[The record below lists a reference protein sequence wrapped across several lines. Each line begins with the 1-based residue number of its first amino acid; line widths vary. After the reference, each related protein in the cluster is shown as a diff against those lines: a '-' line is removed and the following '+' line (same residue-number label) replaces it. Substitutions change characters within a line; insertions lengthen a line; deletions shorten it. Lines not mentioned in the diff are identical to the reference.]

1 MNSAVSE
8 STTDRPRH
16 PWLKPIN
23 LAFVPGSMTALS
35 EEVVEG
41 LLQHS
46 RLQGHRIQAMPDDDT
61 DVILTTAAF
70 GAPLN
75 WRQALMLSSRRQFKL
90 QRTPAVYTMLH
101 VDPVEFQELLDHFE
115 VALSKEPPD
124 ASDFE
129 YPGLAPTAYQTLI
142 EQGRRG
148 GPILSLERLL
158 QAQAKCIRILLLV
171 GDERPEA
178 VYHFD
183 LVGAYPRS
191 EADDDLSAFYDD
203 IVLRIVTTVC
213 TDEVTQHQVVDRP
226 IPHPVWQGLS
236 TPKAM
241 TKAARQLGDRNFF
254 TKMVR
259 IADLVHV
266 PSVGDAVAEQYSE
279 GCFSTWDTDLGA
291 LIATITG
298 SARPVKK
305 SDISEEDL
313 AVIVGVR
320 PDGKG
325 ALVREVEGK
334 QNSPPSS
341 EALEMIDMDTALPT
355 LFLKG
360 DWGDSEDEPT
370 SDPAVSPKVPVAR
383 SKLHGHRGI
392 RAYHPDYVEFVPLY
406 PQYYHYIVS
415 CATGAQAQGIKD
427 AFARSAALQNPDDPR
442 QVVFTVLPGHGTMI
456 AEKWV
461 PGKVP
466 FEIIWEYM
474 DAGYLQVDNRIPQGP
489 MAYAPGPDGLM
500 VLVLDPA
507 TT

>member
-1 MNSAVSE
+1 MNPVVPESATSK
-8 STTDRPRH
+8 PIH
-16 PWLKPIN
+16 PWLHPIN
-23 LAFVPGSMTALS
+23 LAFVPGPLTALS
-35 EEVVEG
+35 EEVAEG
-41 LLQHS
+41 LLRHA
-46 RLQGHRIQAMPDDDT
+46 RMQGHQVQDTPDDST

-70 GAPLN
+70 GEPLN
-75 WRQALMLSSRRQFKL
+75 WRKALMLSARRRFRL
-90 QRTPAVYTMLH
+90 QRTPAVYTMVH
-101 VDPVEFQELLDHFE
+101 TDPTELQQLLDHFQ
-115 VALSKEPPD
+115 VALSKETPD
-124 ASDFE
+124 PADFDF
-129 YPGLAPTAYQTLI
+129 PGLAPTAYQTLI

-148 GPILSLERLL
+148 GAILSLERLL

-191 EADDDLSAFYDD
+191 EADGDLSAFYED
-203 IVLRIVTTVC
+203 IVLRIVTTVS
-213 TDEVTQHQVVDRP
+213 TDEVTQHQVIDRK
-226 IPHPVWQGLS
+226 IPERVWQGLS

-241 TKAARQLGDRNFF
+241 TTAAQQLGMRNFF

-279 GCFSTWDTDLGA
+279 GCFSTWDPDLGA

-305 SDISEEDL
+305 SDITEDDL

-320 PDGKG
+320 PDSKG

-355 LFLKG
+355 IPLEKAGHPVESAAG
-360 DWGDSEDEPT
+360 DE
-370 SDPAVSPKVPVAR
+370 PKVPVAR

-392 RAYHPDYVEFVPLY
+392 YAYHPDYVEFVPLY

-415 CATGAQAQGIKD
+415 CATGAQAQGIKE
-427 AFARSAALQNPDDPR
+427 AFARSTALQDPDDAR
-442 QVVFTVLPGHGTMI
+442 QVIFTVLPGHGTVI

-466 FEIIWEYM
+466 FEIIWKYM

-489 MAYAPGPDGLM
+489 MAYVPDDDGLM
-500 VLVLDPA
+500 VLESAEVP
-507 TT
+507 T

>member
-1 MNSAVSE
+1 MNPVVPVPATSK
-8 STTDRPRH
+8 PRH
-16 PWLKPIN
+16 RWLHPIN
-23 LAFVPGSMTALS
+23 LAFVPGQMTALS

-41 LLQHS
+41 LLQNA
-46 RLQGHRIQAMPDDDT
+46 RLQGHQVQAIPDDST
-61 DVILTTAAF
+61 DVILTTTAF
-70 GAPLN
+70 GEPLN
-75 WRQALMLSSRRQFKL
+75 WRQALMFSSRRRFKL
-90 QRTPAVYTMLH
+90 RRTPAVYTMLH
-101 VDPVEFQELLDHFE
+101 ADPTEFERLLDHFQ

-124 ASDFE
+124 PSDFD

-158 QAQAKCIRILLLV
+158 QTQAKCIRILLLV
-171 GDERPEA
+171 GDERPQA

-191 EADDDLSAFYDD
+191 EADDLAAFYDD
-203 IVLRIVTTVC
+203 IILRIATTVS
-213 TDEVTQHQVVDRP
+213 TDEVTRHQVVDKP
-226 IPHPVWQGLS
+226 ISHSVWQGLS

-241 TKAARQLGDRNFF
+241 TTAARQLGERNFF

-279 GCFSTWDTDLGA
+279 GCFSTWDPDLGA

-305 SDISEEDL
+305 SDISEDDL

-320 PDGKG
+320 PDAKG

-341 EALEMIDMDTALPT
+341 EALEMIDMDTVLPT
-355 LFLKG
+355 AILED
-360 DWGDSEDEPT
+360 DWDSEDEPT
-370 SDPAVSPKVPVAR
+370 VDGALGANVPVAR

-392 RAYHPDYVEFVPLY
+392 HAFHPDYVEFVPLY

-415 CATGAQAQGIKD
+415 CATGAQAQGIKE
-427 AFARSAALQNPDDPR
+427 AFARSGALQDPDDPR
-442 QVVFTVLPGHGTMI
+442 QVVFTVLPGHGTVV

-466 FEIIWEYM
+466 FEIIWEFM

-489 MAYAPGPDGLM
+489 MAYAPDPDGLM
-500 VLVLDPA
+500 VLEPA
-507 TT
+507 PTTV

>member
-1 MNSAVSE
+1 MNSVVLEAATSK
-8 STTDRPRH
+8 PRH
-16 PWLKPIN
+16 PWLHPIN
-23 LAFVPGSMTALS
+23 IAFVPGSMTPLS

-41 LLQHS
+41 LLQHA
-46 RLQGHRIQAMPDDDT
+46 RLQGHQVQAVPDDST
-61 DVILTTAAF
+61 DIILTTAAF
-70 GAPLN
+70 GEPLN
-75 WRQALMLSSRRQFKL
+75 WRQALMLSSRRRFKL

-101 VDPVEFQELLDHFE
+101 ADPTEFQQMLDHFQI
-115 VALSKEPPD
+115 ALSKEPPD
-124 ASDFE
+124 PSDFDF
-129 YPGLAPTAYQTLI
+129 PGLAPTAYQTLV

-171 GDERPEA
+171 GGERPQA

-191 EADDDLSAFYDD
+191 ETDDNISAFYDD
-203 IVLRIVTTVC
+203 IVLRIATTVS
-213 TDEVTQHQVVDRP
+213 TDEVTQHQAMDEP
-226 IPHPVWQGLS
+226 IPHPVWQGLR
-236 TPKAM
+236 TPRAM
-241 TKAARQLGDRNFF
+241 TAAARQLGQRNFF

-279 GCFSTWDTDLGA
+279 GCFSTWDADLGA

-298 SARPVKK
+298 SARPVQK
-305 SDISEEDL
+305 SDITEDDL

-320 PDGKG
+320 PDEKG

-355 LFLKG
+355 IVLKEDWDLVG
-360 DWGDSEDEPT
+360 D
-370 SDPAVSPKVPVAR
+370 AFAAKVPVAR

-392 RAYHPDYVEFVPLY
+392 GAYHPEHVEFVPLY

-415 CATGAQAQGIKD
+415 CATGAQAQGIKE
-427 AFARSAALQNPDDPR
+427 AFARSAALQDPDDPR
-442 QVVFTVLPGHGTMI
+442 QVVFTVLPGHGTVI

-461 PGKVP
+461 PGKAP

-489 MAYAPGPDGLM
+489 MAYTPDPDGLM
-500 VLVLDPA
+500 VLEPA
-507 TT
+507 PAKA